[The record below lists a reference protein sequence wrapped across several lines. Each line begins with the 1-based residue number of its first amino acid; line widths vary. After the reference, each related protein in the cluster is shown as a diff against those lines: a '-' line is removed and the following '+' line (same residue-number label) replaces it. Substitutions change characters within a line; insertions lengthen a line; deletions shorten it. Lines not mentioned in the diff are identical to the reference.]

1 MNSISKQSPEEEVD
15 LSEEELE
22 EDYLNEDEIVEK
34 VKYLVD
40 ETDYFDEGHRIEV
53 INVFMFYMNNRKIE
67 NYKKF
72 EYSLKM
78 NKMPKDDLLSLLL
91 KNKHI
96 HGNKYGIQG
105 IYKYN
110 FNVKKDQISN
120 FIVDTQEYDMV
131 EHIKSMREITF
142 EPSINIYQNHNALF
156 IFFNNETNKK
166 TKKRVHFTDHVEVSS
181 KGKTMKKKM
190 SS

>member
-1 MNSISKQSPEEEVD
+1 MNSNSKQSPEEEVD
-15 LSEEELE
+15 ISEEELE
-22 EDYLNEDEIVEK
+22 EEYLNEDEIVEK

-105 IYKYN
+105 IYKYR
-110 FNVKKDQISN
+110 K
-120 FIVDTQEYDMV
+120 
-131 EHIKSMREITF
+131 
-142 EPSINIYQNHNALF
+142 
-156 IFFNNETNKK
+156 
-166 TKKRVHFTDHVEVSS
+166 
-181 KGKTMKKKM
+181 
-190 SS
+190 